1 MKESTEGCC
10 LSFCLAESII
20 DVGDIFQVGSHSRSK
35 DDDSS

>member
-1 MKESTEGCC
+1 
-10 LSFCLAESII
+10 LVESII